1 MQDDQWEADS
11 GTNVY
16 AFVNYSVSQ
25 SIRQMV
31 CQQVFQ
37 TVGMSRYRRS
47 FRQLNY
53 MGCPLYQ
60 TVPSKSWET
69 YNLGAP

>member
-31 CQQVFQ
+31 CQ
-37 TVGMSRYRRS
+37 
-47 FRQLNY
+47 
-53 MGCPLYQ
+53 
-60 TVPSKSWET
+60 
-69 YNLGAP
+69 